1 MARGAAQAQRKRRA
15 QPQAKKKQR
24 SAPSW
29 EEQLFFSRL
38 RRHAKVIYVLLA
50 LAFAIGFVAF
60 GVGSGSTGIGD
71 SLRGLFSGGSGSS
84 ASSRIKDEQKKIQAD
99 PNNIQAYLALAS
111 FYQQDNKNS
120 QAISTLE
127 RAAKAKPKNLDVLNA
142 LARIYRSQ
150 AGTAQNTWATA
161 ENALAESNLAPP
173 GLEANS
179 TLGQALTSDP
189 LSQQLK
195 TAASDAYF
203 KLTSAFTKAEDAY
216 KRVAS
221 AARGTPNEAN
231 TQLQLA
237 SVAIEAIQTTGLSG
251 STNDVKTAIEAYKR
265 YLKLEPN
272 GVSAKQAKQTLAQLE
287 ALIPKNQR

>member
-1 MARGAAQAQRKRRA
+1 MARGAAQTQRKRQA

-38 RRHAKVIYVLLA
+38 RRHAKIIYVLLA
-50 LAFAIGFVAF
+50 LVFAIGFVAF

-71 SLRGLFSGGSGSS
+71 ILRGNIFGGGSST
-84 ASSRIKDEQKKIQAD
+84 SSRIKDQQKKIDANPRD
-99 PNNIQAYLALAS
+99 IQAYLTLAS
-111 FYQQDNKNS
+111 FYQQDNKDS
-120 QAISTLE
+120 QAVSTLE
-127 RAAKAKPKNLDVLNA
+127 RAAKVQPKNLDVLNA
-142 LARIYRSQ
+142 LARTYRGQ
-150 AGTAQNTWATA
+150 AEATQNTWATA
-161 ENALAESNLAPP
+161 ENAMAESNLAPP

-203 KLTSAFTKAEDAY
+203 KMTSAFTKTEDAY
-216 KRVAS
+216 KRVAT
-221 AARGTPNEAN
+221 AARGTSQEAT

-237 SVAIEAIQTTGLSG
+237 SVAIEAIQ
-251 STNDVKTAIEAYKR
+251 
-265 YLKLEPN
+265 
-272 GVSAKQAKQTLAQLE
+272 
-287 ALIPKNQR
+287 

>member
-1 MARGAAQAQRKRRA
+1 MARGAAQTQRKRQA

-38 RRHAKVIYVLLA
+38 RRHAKIIYVLLA
-50 LAFAIGFVAF
+50 LVFAIGFVAF

-71 SLRGLFSGGSGSS
+71 ILRGNIFGGGGST
-84 ASSRIKDEQKKIQAD
+84 SSRIKDQQKKIDANPRD
-99 PNNIQAYLALAS
+99 IQAYLTLAS
-111 FYQQDNKNS
+111 FYQQDNKDS
-120 QAISTLE
+120 QAVSTLE
-127 RAAKAKPKNLDVLNA
+127 RAAKVQPKNLDVLNA
-142 LARIYRSQ
+142 LARTYRGQ
-150 AGTAQNTWATA
+150 AEATQNTWATA
-161 ENALAESNLAPP
+161 ENAMAESNLAPP

-203 KLTSAFTKAEDAY
+203 KMTSAFTKTEDAY
-216 KRVAS
+216 KRVAT
-221 AARGTPNEAN
+221 AARGTAQEPT

-251 STNDVKTAIEAYKR
+251 GTGDVKIAIAAYKR

-272 GVSAKQAKQTLAQLE
+272 GVSAKQAKQTLAQLQ
-287 ALIPKNQR
+287 ALIPKSQR

>member
-1 MARGAAQAQRKRRA
+1 MARGAAQTQRKRQA

-38 RRHAKVIYVLLA
+38 RRHAKIIYVLLA
-50 LAFAIGFVAF
+50 LVFAIGFVAF

-71 SLRGLFSGGSGSS
+71 ILRGNIFGGGGST
-84 ASSRIKDEQKKIQAD
+84 SSRIKDQQKKIDANPRD
-99 PNNIQAYLALAS
+99 IQAYLTLAS
-111 FYQQDNKNS
+111 FYQQDNKDS
-120 QAISTLE
+120 QAVSTLE
-127 RAAKAKPKNLDVLNA
+127 RAAKVQPKNLDVLNA
-142 LARIYRSQ
+142 LARTYRGQ
-150 AGTAQNTWATA
+150 AEATQNTWATA
-161 ENALAESNLAPP
+161 ENAMAESNLAPP

-203 KLTSAFTKAEDAY
+203 KMTSAFTKTEDAY
-216 KRVAS
+216 KRIAT
-221 AARGTPNEAN
+221 AARGTAQEPT

-251 STNDVKTAIEAYKR
+251 GTGDVKIAIAAYKR

-272 GVSAKQAKQTLAQLE
+272 GVSAKQAKQTLAQLQ
-287 ALIPKNQR
+287 ALIPKSQR